1 MLYHNNC
8 AAIEVFT
15 TSCVLS
21 GIKVAWKKCE
31 ENFGYEKQ
39 PR

>member
-15 TSCVLS
+15 TCVFS

>member
-15 TSCVLS
+15 TCVLS
-21 GIKVAWKKCE
+21 GIKVTWKKCE